1 MTVYEEPNSPS
12 VSTSLVLA
20 ILPAYNFDFGPAP
33 NKPMDIELDSWSQE
47 NTSFGALMGSCRWP
61 IYGISTGCVEIP
73 IYPGTKFVESFIV
86 YDPLGQ
92 RLSVSVGEAARNP
105 DAPFAVASSM
115 TLDLSKLVTRNQQG
129 QFGLFSSIGQLAQLQ
144 SWNMT
149 VDLPI
154 PRGGTPK
161 WVIILSSVLSSV
173 AATIV
178 VAAGVYCYFN
188 SKYRRWKKDLDQLAK
203 TMQSLPGVPTQ
214 VDFADI
220 KKATNNFHET
230 TKLGRG
236 GYGAVYGCTLP
247 AAASR
252 TGQSM
257 KVAVKKFTRE
267 VMDQRYED
275 FLAES
280 GGFGQRRQRQQDT
293 TIGQWDT
300 RYGIARDI
308 ATGLQYLH
316 HEHEPMVLHRDI
328 KASNIMLDS
337 TFSARLGDFGISCTV
352 DAERSSVTGLAGTIG
367 YIGPEYII
375 NYKATRQTDIYAF
388 GVVILEIVTGKK
400 NTHVPTDDGHITQW
414 VWRLHRDG
422 MLLKAL
428 DDMLMPSDNQADLAE
443 EAERLLLLGLACT
456 NPNPSSRP
464 SMTEVLQVIN
474 KLVPPPQVSH
484 EQQPLLWM
492 SEEWSSITSE
502 YGASMPNQE
511 LRSKAR

>member
-1 MTVYEEPNSPS
+1 
-12 VSTSLVLA
+12 
-20 ILPAYNFDFGPAP
+20 
-33 NKPMDIELDSWSQE
+33 
-47 NTSFGALMGSCRWP
+47 
-61 IYGISTGCVEIP
+61 
-73 IYPGTKFVESFIV
+73 
-86 YDPLGQ
+86 
-92 RLSVSVGEAARNP
+92 
-105 DAPFAVASSM
+105 
-115 TLDLSKLVTRNQQG
+115 
-129 QFGLFSSIGQLAQLQ
+129 
-144 SWNMT
+144 MT

-154 PRGGTPK
+154 PKGGTPK
-161 WVIILSSVLSSV
+161 WVVILSSVLSSV

-178 VAAGVYCYFN
+178 VAIIVYCYLN

-203 TMQSLPGVPTQ
+203 TMQSLPGVPAQ

-267 VMDQRYED
+267 VLDQRYED
-275 FLAES
+275 FLAEVS
-280 GGFGQRRQRQQDT
+280 IINRLRHKNVVPLVGWSYNKGEPLLIYEYMNNGGFGPRRQRQQDT
-293 TIGQWDT
+293 AIGQWDT

-400 NTHVPTDDGHITQW
+400 TTHVPTDDGHITQW
-414 VWRLHRDG
+414 VRRLHRDG

-428 DDMLMPSDNQADLAE
+428 DDMLIPSDNQADLAK

-484 EQQPLLWM
+484 EQQTRLWM
-492 SEEWSSITSE
+492 SDEWSSSITSE
-502 YGASMPNQE
+502 YGASVANQE
-511 LRSKAR
+511 WRSKAR

>member
-1 MTVYEEPNSPS
+1 
-12 VSTSLVLA
+12 
-20 ILPAYNFDFGPAP
+20 
-33 NKPMDIELDSWSQE
+33 
-47 NTSFGALMGSCRWP
+47 
-61 IYGISTGCVEIP
+61 
-73 IYPGTKFVESFIV
+73 
-86 YDPLGQ
+86 
-92 RLSVSVGEAARNP
+92 
-105 DAPFAVASSM
+105 
-115 TLDLSKLVTRNQQG
+115 
-129 QFGLFSSIGQLAQLQ
+129 
-144 SWNMT
+144 MT

-154 PRGGTPK
+154 PKGGTPK
-161 WVIILSSVLSSV
+161 WVVILSSVLSSV

-178 VAAGVYCYFN
+178 VAIIVYCYLN

-203 TMQSLPGVPTQ
+203 TMQSLPGVPAQ

-267 VMDQRYED
+267 VLDQRYED
-275 FLAES
+275 FLAEVSIINRWSYNKGEPLLIYEYMNNGSLDQHLFQS
-280 GGFGQRRQRQQDT
+280 GGFGPRRQRQQDT
-293 TIGQWDT
+293 AIGQWDT

-400 NTHVPTDDGHITQW
+400 TTHVPTDDGHITQW
-414 VWRLHRDG
+414 VRRLHRDG

-428 DDMLMPSDNQADLAE
+428 DDMLIPSDNQADLAK

-464 SMTEVLQVIN
+464 SMTE
-474 KLVPPPQVSH
+474 
-484 EQQPLLWM
+484 
-492 SEEWSSITSE
+492 EW
-502 YGASMPNQE
+502 
-511 LRSKAR
+511 RSKAR